1 MKEKTMWI
9 VGVIVLGCLWFGI
22 IYIAL
27 RPQFE
32 IGRLQTE
39 IETLKLQIQKQ
50 ELQKQLEGEQQ

>member
-1 MKEKTMWI
+1 MREKTMWI

-32 IGRLQTE
+32 LEDYKQ
-39 IETLKLQIQKQ
+39 KLIS
-50 ELQKQLEGEQQ
+50 ENQQAVLF